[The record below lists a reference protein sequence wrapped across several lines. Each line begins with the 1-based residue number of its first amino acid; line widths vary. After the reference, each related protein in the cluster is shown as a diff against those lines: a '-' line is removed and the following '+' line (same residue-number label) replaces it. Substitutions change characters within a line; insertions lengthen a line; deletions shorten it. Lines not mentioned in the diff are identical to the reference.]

1 MAQNSRAVEWGL
13 FLFST
18 FVTIVTL
25 CNVIEY
31 ANLLNGPE
39 NVNFSSSSAQTWLII
54 NIFLLLVA
62 IIYWLYRVY
71 HIWYTPKQRE
81 ANTKNLKSYFLE
93 SEYTG
98 IYGQGGFIGKN
109 EPKYYEPVKAST
121 ATTFTTGGTTGVPPG
136 MSAVPGAITPLSNL
150 N

>member
-13 FLFST
+13 LLFST

-31 ANLLNGPE
+31 ANLINGPE

-71 HIWYTPKQRE
+71 HVWYTPSQRISNSQR
-81 ANTKNLKSYFLE
+81 AKNYFLE

-98 IYGQGGFIGKN
+98 IYGPGGLVGTKTPDVPLPTKAPAITPYTTSLG
-109 EPKYYEPVKAST
+109 AST
-121 ATTFTTGGTTGVPPG
+121 APPPG
-136 MSAVPGAITPLSNL
+136 MNTPLNL
-150 N
+150 I